1 MSFTVWRVCT
11 QERQGELAGQVS
23 ILEELDKGFSR
34 TGVQSFA
41 LEGLLGEL
49 QVSLSWRACIGLTF
63 RPSAT
68 SKITQLHCLSQG
80 QHMVPG

>member
-1 MSFTVWRVCT
+1 MNAATEQALQLGSWRM

-23 ILEELDKGFSR
+23 VLEELDKGFSR

-49 QVSLSWRACIGLTF
+49 QVRLT
-63 RPSAT
+63 AA
-68 SKITQLHCLSQG
+68 
-80 QHMVPG
+80 